1 MNETATIPAKS
12 ITKGQLAEKYNVSP
26 NTLRTWIHNNTT
38 LLAELSTTGYDKLQ
52 KVFTP
57 RQVEI
62 IYRHIERP

>member
-1 MNETATIPAKS
+1 MNETASIPTKS
-12 ITKGQLAEKYNVSP
+12 ITKGQLAEKYNVSA
-26 NTLRTWIHNNTT
+26 NTLRTWIHNNPAMLTE
-38 LLAELSTTGYDKLQ
+38 LAETGYDKLQ